1 MSSDPNIRH
10 PIEELAEQFL
20 ECYRRGERPEV
31 ADFTRQS
38 PERSEEIHDLFAALV
53 LMEEAA
59 TREPASDG
67 TPLDESAGPPV
78 ERLGHYRILREVG
91 RGGMGIVYEAVQEQL
106 GRFVALKVL
115 PPEHAGKPIY
125 RVRFEREARSAAR
138 LPHTNTLPVVDVR
151 EADGTP

>member
-1 MSSDPNIRH
+1 MSSDPNVRH

-31 ADFTRQS
+31 ADFTRQY

-59 TREPASDG
+59 TRESASDG
-67 TPLDESAGPPV
+67 TPLDKASGPPV

-115 PPEHAGKPIY
+115 PRELGAKPIY
-125 RVRFEREARSAAR
+125 RVRFEREACAAAR
-138 LPHTNTLPVVDVR
+138 PHHTNILPLFDL
-151 EADGTP
+151 G